1 MTTGFYC
8 LCSLGLAAKLNFN
21 ILKAVMYM
29 YMYMYYLRPDSLH
42 CFICF
47 ISTTMNKILKQTLLY
62 STSDSHTTR
71 KHI

>member
-29 YMYMYYLRPDSLH
+29 YYLTPDSLH

-71 KHI
+71 KQI